1 MRAGPDELEAAIDRL
16 YQLPVAEFTD
26 ARNALAAELK
36 AKGDKD
42 AAARVKGLGKP
53 TAVAWAV
60 NQVYWGDRGSW
71 GALVTALAEVAA
83 AQREALGGA
92 GATALRDATR
102 RKAER
107 LQEAVR
113 AAERALAAGGG
124 STGLNVQQRLS
135 ATLEVLASPRPPGAV
150 SETSPGRVVSEL
162 LPAGFDV
169 ALSLGSMDLPPVPQ
183 ALPSAAESVSVEAEP
198 PQEAAKRE
206 KEAASR
212 ARANVAEF
220 EVARLRREVEG
231 AKRLLVEAEAR
242 AEAARAEL
250 DGLEARLPP
259 ARAKAAEK
267 KAAEDAARAAL
278 DALRASLATAEADL
292 ASLD

>member
-36 AKGDKD
+36 TKGDKD

-60 NQVYWGDRGSW
+60 NQVYWGDRARW
-71 GALVTALAEVAA
+71 DALVTALAEVAA

-92 GATALRDATR
+92 GAAALRDATR

-113 AAERALAAGGG
+113 AAERALVASGGAI
-124 STGLNVQQRLS
+124 GLGVQPRLS
-135 ATLEVLASPRPPGAV
+135 STLEALASPRPPDAV
-150 SETSPGRVVSEL
+150 SEATPGRLASEL
-162 LPAGFDV
+162 QPRGFDV
-169 ALSLGSMDLPPVPQ
+169 ALGLGSMDLPPVPQ
-183 ALPSAAESVSVEAEP
+183 PRPAAAASVSVDAELQ
-198 PQEAAKRE
+198 QETAKRE
-206 KEAASR
+206 KEGASL
-212 ARANVAEF
+212 ARAKAAEF
-220 EVARLRREVEG
+220 EVARLRREVE
-231 AKRLLVEAEAR
+231 AAARLLREAESR

-259 ARAKAAEK
+259 ARARAAEK

-278 DALRASLATAEADL
+278 DALRASLAEAEASRG
-292 ASLD
+292 SLG

>member
-26 ARNALAAELK
+26 ARNALAMELK
-36 AKGDKD
+36 TKGDKD
-42 AAARVKGLGKP
+42 AANRVKGLGKP
-53 TAVAWAV
+53 SAVAWAV
-60 NQVYWGDRGSW
+60 NQVYWSDRVRFD
-71 GALVTALAEVAA
+71 ALVTALAEVAA
-83 AQREALGGA
+83 AQREGLGGA
-92 GATALRDATR
+92 GAAALRDATR

-113 AAERALAAGGG
+113 AGERALAAGGG
-124 STGLNVQQRLS
+124 STGLGVQQRLS
-135 ATLEVLASPRPPGAV
+135 ATLEALASPRPSGAV
-150 SETSPGRVVSEL
+150 SETTPGRLVSEL
-162 LPAGFDV
+162 QPSGFDV
-169 ALSLGSMDLPPVPQ
+169 ALGLGSMDLPPVPRVR
-183 ALPSAAESVSVEAEP
+183 PSAAAPVGVDAEP
-198 PQEAAKRE
+198 RE
-206 KEAASR
+206 MEGASLARER
-212 ARANVAEF
+212 AAEF

-231 AKRLLVEAEAR
+231 AARRLREAESR

-267 KAAEDAARAAL
+267 KAAEDAARTAL

-292 ASLD
+292 ASR

>member
-26 ARNALAAELK
+26 ARNALAVELK

-42 AAARVKGLGKP
+42 AANHVKGLGKP

-60 NQVYWGDRGSW
+60 NQVYWSDRVRFD
-71 GALVTALAEVAA
+71 ALVTALAEVAA
-83 AQREALGGA
+83 AQREGLGGA
-92 GATALRDATR
+92 GAAALRDATR

-113 AAERALAAGGG
+113 AGERALAAGGG
-124 STGLNVQQRLS
+124 STGPGVQQRLS
-135 ATLEVLASPRPPGAV
+135 ATLEALASPRPSGAV
-150 SETSPGRVVSEL
+150 SETTPGRLVSEL
-162 LPAGFDV
+162 QPSGFDV
-169 ALSLGSMDLPPVPQ
+169 ALGLGSMDLPPVPQ
-183 ALPSAAESVSVEAEP
+183 VRPSATAPVGVDAEP
-198 PQEAAKRE
+198 QQEAAKRE
-206 KEAASR
+206 MEGASR
-212 ARANVAEF
+212 ARERAAEF

-231 AKRLLVEAEAR
+231 AARRLREAESR

-267 KAAEDAARAAL
+267 KAAEDAARTAL
-278 DALRASLATAEADL
+278 DALRASLATAEA
-292 ASLD
+292 ALDSQ

>member
-36 AKGDKD
+36 ASGDKD

-53 TAVAWAV
+53 TAVAWAA
-60 NQVYWGDRGSW
+60 NQVYWGDRARW
-71 GALVTALAEVAA
+71 DALVTSLAEVAA
-83 AQREALGGA
+83 AQRDALGGA
-92 GATALRDATR
+92 GAAALRDAIR

-113 AAERALAAGGG
+113 AAERALVASGGA
-124 STGLNVQQRLS
+124 TGLGVQQRLS
-135 ATLEVLASPRPPGAV
+135 ATLEALASPRPPGAD
-150 SETSPGRVVSEL
+150 SEATPGRLVSEL
-162 LPAGFDV
+162 QPRGFDV
-169 ALSLGSMDLPPVPQ
+169 ALGLGSMDLPPVPQ
-183 ALPSAAESVSVEAEP
+183 PRPAAAEPVGVEAEP
-198 PQEAAKRE
+198 PRK
-206 KEAASR
+206 
-212 ARANVAEF
+212 ARAKAAEF

-231 AKRLLVEAEAR
+231 AERRLREAESR

-259 ARAKAAEK
+259 ARARAAEK
-267 KAAEDAARAAL
+267 KAEEDAARAAL
-278 DALRASLATAEADL
+278 DALRARLAEAE
-292 ASLD
+292 AARGSLD

>member
-26 ARNALAAELK
+26 ARNALAMELK
-36 AKGDKD
+36 TKGDKD
-42 AAARVKGLGKP
+42 AANRVKGLGKP
-53 TAVAWAV
+53 SAVAWAV
-60 NQVYWGDRGSW
+60 NQVYWSDRVRFD
-71 GALVTALAEVAA
+71 ALVTALAEVAA
-83 AQREALGGA
+83 AQREGLGGA
-92 GATALRDATR
+92 GAAALRDATR

-113 AAERALAAGGG
+113 AGERALAAGGG
-124 STGLNVQQRLS
+124 STGLGVQQRLS
-135 ATLEVLASPRPPGAV
+135 ATLEALASPRPSRAV
-150 SETSPGRVVSEL
+150 SETTPGRLVSEL
-162 LPAGFDV
+162 QPSGFDV
-169 ALSLGSMDLPPVPQ
+169 ALGLGSMDLPPVPRVR
-183 ALPSAAESVSVEAEP
+183 PSAAAPVGVDAEP
-198 PQEAAKRE
+198 RE
-206 KEAASR
+206 MEGASLARER
-212 ARANVAEF
+212 AAEF

-231 AKRLLVEAEAR
+231 AARRLREAESR

-267 KAAEDAARAAL
+267 KAAEDAARTAL

-292 ASLD
+292 ASR

>member
-42 AAARVKGLGKP
+42 AANRVKGLGKP

-60 NQVYWGDRGSW
+60 NQVYWSDRARFD
-71 GALVTALAEVAA
+71 ALVTALAEVAA
-83 AQREALGGA
+83 AQREGLGGA
-92 GATALRDATR
+92 GAAALRDATR

-124 STGLNVQQRLS
+124 STLLGVQQRLS
-135 ATLEVLASPRPPGAV
+135 ATLEALASPRPSGAV
-150 SETSPGRVVSEL
+150 SETTPGRLVSEL
-162 LPAGFDV
+162 QPSGFDV
-169 ALSLGSMDLPPVPQ
+169 ALGLGSMDLPPVPRVR
-183 ALPSAAESVSVEAEP
+183 PSAAAPVGVDAEP
-198 PQEAAKRE
+198 RE
-206 KEAASR
+206 MEGASLARER
-212 ARANVAEF
+212 AAEF

-231 AKRLLVEAEAR
+231 AARRLREAESR

-267 KAAEDAARAAL
+267 KAAQDAARTAL

-292 ASLD
+292 ASR